1 MRCVTISDLKL
12 CHRAEVI
19 KTAWYSVKRD
29 TLANGIELE
38 TQILPNTLQPPELL
52 IKTNSAHWREDSVFD
67 KWHWSDWIANV
78 EE

>member
-1 MRCVTISDLKL
+1 MKR
-12 CHRAEVI
+12 
-19 KTAWYSVKRD
+19 AWYSVKRD

-52 IKTNSAHWREDSVFD
+52 MKTNSAYWREDSIFD
-67 KWHWSDWIANV
+67 KWRWSDWIANA